1 MPDNLMNRFPTALN
15 SLEAMKMPIQM
26 GSEVLDHWI
35 RSFSLGFDL
44 NENFQKFAV
53 EQSQRWCRLVDSNPP
68 KSNHPFPTAPY
79 QALQNFSDATKKLL
93 LRHLK
98 RLRQEKQG
106 ERETVCVVHLD
117 LMRYG

>member
-53 EQSQRWCRLVDSNPP
+53 EQSQRWCRLVDANPP

-79 QALQNFSDATKKLL
+79 RVSWNLSNCLPNSFPNRIGRRPTTTAGSFSTCRA
-93 LRHLK
+93 
-98 RLRQEKQG
+98 
-106 ERETVCVVHLD
+106 
-117 LMRYG
+117 